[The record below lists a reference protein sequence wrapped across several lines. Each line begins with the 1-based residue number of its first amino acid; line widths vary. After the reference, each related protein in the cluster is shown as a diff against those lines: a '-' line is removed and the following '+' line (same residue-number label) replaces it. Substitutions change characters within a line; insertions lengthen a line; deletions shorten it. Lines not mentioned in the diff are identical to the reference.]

1 MAKKSKKSTKSQKQ
15 PNDKKDLLQDIKQL
29 NNHLEEMH
37 QSKYCPL
44 QMHPSRQ
51 LEFPIEIHHHPSE
64 QVEFPLEMHPLNQI
78 ESPMEILSSK
88 TIPIEMDLSFLSPPV
103 QSKNIVLDDNPF
115 TEISL
120 PSKEMVKDDTQCQ
133 RLKKQVKRQNK
144 VIDVLLDNLET

>member
-1 MAKKSKKSTKSQKQ
+1 MC
-15 PNDKKDLLQDIKQL
+15 
-29 NNHLEEMH
+29 HG
-37 QSKYCPL
+37 
-44 QMHPSRQ
+44 
-51 LEFPIEIHHHPSE
+51 
-64 QVEFPLEMHPLNQI
+64 
-78 ESPMEILSSK
+78 
-88 TIPIEMDLSFLSPPV
+88 V